1 VAILKEAK
9 KASESI
15 NPEKASDE
23 EVAAFLSKS
32 SVVVK
37 VGENGKIVGQFPEQ

>member
-1 VAILKEAK
+1 MEAK
-9 KASESI
+9 KAAEPI

-32 SVVVK
+32 SVEVK
-37 VGENGKIVGQFPEQ
+37 MGENGKIVGQIPDL